1 MLMVKISLVSS
12 ARLKCNGTHEN
23 TVPPPPIYGSKR
35 FPSQIVIMLEK
46 GTSPLSGAHAQTWM

>member
-46 GTSPLSGAHAQTWM
+46 GTSPLSGAHAQT